1 MNRDQIIFTF
11 VKNIDFLFE
20 RNDAIKNDSYILLRF
35 IFNNRLNLHIIF
47 ILYAIVSSIYCSF
60 EVLFSYISVK
70 FLWFIKLQK
79 FMENLNVKKKK
90 KYKNTKRYPV
100 QNIIKNKIYILLK
113 IK

>member
-20 RNDAIKNDSYILLRF
+20 RNDAIKNDSYILLRYL
-35 IFNNRLNLHIIF
+35 ITNWINIIF

-90 KYKNTKRYPV
+90 NKKIQKDIQYK
-100 QNIIKNKIYILLK
+100 ILLK
-113 IK
+113 IKYIFY